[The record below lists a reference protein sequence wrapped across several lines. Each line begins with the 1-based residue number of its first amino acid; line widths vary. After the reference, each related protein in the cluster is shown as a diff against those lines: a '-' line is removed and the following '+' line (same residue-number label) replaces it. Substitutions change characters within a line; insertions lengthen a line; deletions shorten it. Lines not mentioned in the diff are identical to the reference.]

1 MHTFLQAA
9 ELIAPVQQTI
19 YGHVSINCFFCCS
32 FVFVEFCGWKKK
44 SPQITKT
51 KYLYNHNSKIFIQLQ

>member
-19 YGHVSINCFFCCS
+19 YGHVSIYCIFCCS
-32 FVFVEFCGWKKK
+32 FVFVEFVDGGKIC
-44 SPQITKT
+44 Q
-51 KYLYNHNSKIFIQLQ
+51 NHRNKIFMQSQ